1 LEGIKKSA
9 LRGNSLAPA
18 ALEFMHLA
26 LALARQASAEG
37 EVPVGCVIV
46 RNGTVVGR
54 GSNKREGEQNAL
66 SHAECIAI
74 GEACKTVG
82 FWRLPDCEMF
92 VTLEP
97 CPMCAGAIINSR
109 IAKVYYGA
117 SDPKAGA
124 CGSVIDLFGF
134 PFNHKP
140 DVVGGVLAEE
150 SSVLLTEFFRGVRD
164 GKVLK
169 PGG

>member
-1 LEGIKKSA
+1 MRE
-9 LRGNSLAPA
+9 
-18 ALEFMHLA
+18 A
-26 LALARQASAEG
+26 LALARQAAAEG

-46 RNGTVVGR
+46 REGSVVGR
-54 GSNKREGEQNAL
+54 GYNKREREQNAL
-66 SHAECIAI
+66 SHAELIAI

-82 FWRLPDCEMF
+82 FWRLPDCDMF

-109 IAKVYYGA
+109 ISTVYFGA

-124 CGSVIDLFGF
+124 CGSVTNLFSF

-140 DVVGGVLAEE
+140 NVVSGVLAEE
-150 SSVLLTEFFRGVRD
+150 SAALLTAFFREVRE
-164 GKVLK
+164 GKMLK